1 MQYCLGISIDDKF
14 VRYAK
19 VKKED
24 NDFKVESYGI
34 NAYSNL
40 DLEKKIK
47 QIVQETNCN
56 KENISIDIQNEKY
69 YFFNFFGVK
78 NKTYTREAVETEFE
92 SFCTENHINKNTV
105 DGRYIYTKN
114 IDTPDKNKAIY
125 IYQSKG
131 EIEERL
137 NLFKGLKVVSATPDA
152 ISIPNIANIEANKNI
167 MIVDIG
173 DTTRITTIINK
184 NIYNIDILSQGLKEA
199 FDTINLKENSILKT
213 YEVLKNTTIYT
224 MDMDVNSTGKN
235 DEYLQYIV
243 PALYKTAQEIVNIT
257 KNYKRIDQIYLT
269 GYATVI
275 NNIELYFQEYF
286 KESKVEILKPFFIQ
300 KSNGVN
306 IKDYIE
312 VNQAIALALQGMG
325 YGAKA
330 INFSNNK
337 RTEEI
342 KSLLTM
348 NLSDLANLF
357 KVQKAD
363 KDKDKTTKERK
374 KMNFNFDL
382 GSLNDRFKKFDSIII
397 EALISVLIITILYC
411 IGSIWV
417 RKQIVSETD
426 KVNNTINYT
435 NEQIAKAT
443 NDDAKI
449 NTKTSDYTKYK
460 SNLQNTSN
468 IIEKKRN
475 RKNQIT
481 TLLNKIVYTIPKEVQ
496 LTEIKNEEKGDKEHI
511 LISAQ
516 SSKYEQLAYFKA
528 KLKNANI
535 LDNVTSNEGTKSG
548 DVVTTI
554 IEGDLRD
561 Y

>member
-56 KENISIDIQNEKY
+56 KEDISIDIQNEKY
-69 YFFNFFGVK
+69 HFFNFFGVN

-114 IDTPDKNKAIY
+114 IDAPDKNKAIY

-300 KSNGVN
+300 KGNGVN

-312 VNQAIALALQGMG
+312 INQAIALALQGMG

-330 INFSNNK
+330 INFSNNIRAEK
-337 RTEEI
+337 I

-357 KVQKAD
+357 KVQKA
-363 KDKDKTTKERK
+363 DKDKTTKERK

-417 RKQIVSETD
+417 RKQIASETD

>member
-14 VRYAK
+14 IRYAK

-24 NDFKVESYGI
+24 SDFKVESYGI

-40 DLEKKIK
+40 DLETKIK
-47 QIVQETNCN
+47 QIIQETNCN

-69 YFFNFFGVK
+69 YFFNFFGVN
-78 NKTYTREAVETEFE
+78 NKTYTKEAIETEFD

-137 NLFKGLKVVSATPDA
+137 NLFKGLRVVSATPDA

-173 DTTRITTIINK
+173 DETRITTIINK

-199 FDTINLKENSILKT
+199 FDKINLKENSILKT

-224 MDMDVNSTGKN
+224 MDMDVTSTEKN

-243 PALYKTAQEIVNIT
+243 PALYKTVQEIVNIA

-312 VNQAIALALQGMG
+312 VNQAIAIALQGMG

-337 RTEEI
+337 RTGEI

-363 KDKDKTTKERK
+363 KDKPAKERK
-374 KMNFNFDL
+374 KINFNFDL

-397 EALISVLIITILYC
+397 EALIFVLIITILYC
-411 IGSIWV
+411 IGSMWV
-417 RKQIVSETD
+417 KKQIATETD
-426 KVNNTINYT
+426 KVNDAINYA
-435 NEQIAKAT
+435 NEQIAKAV
-443 NDDAKI
+443 NDDSKI

-496 LTEIKNEEKGDKEHI
+496 LTEIKNEEK
-511 LISAQ
+511 
-516 SSKYEQLAYFKA
+516 
-528 KLKNANI
+528 
-535 LDNVTSNEGTKSG
+535 
-548 DVVTTI
+548 
-554 IEGDLRD
+554 RR
-561 Y
+561 

>member
-363 KDKDKTTKERK
+363 KDKTTKERK

>member
-14 VRYAK
+14 IRYAK
-19 VKKED
+19 VQKED
-24 NDFKVESYGI
+24 NTFKVESYGI
-34 NAYSNL
+34 NSYNGA
-40 DLEKKIK
+40 DLNKKIT
-47 QIVQETNCN
+47 QIIQETDSS
-56 KENISIDIQNEKY
+56 KVPISIDVQNERY

-78 NKTYTREAVETEFE
+78 NKTYAKEAIQTEFE

-114 IDTPDKNKAIY
+114 IDTLDQNKAIY
-125 IYQSKG
+125 IYESKG

-137 NLFKGLKVVSATPDA
+137 NLFKGTKVVSATPDA
-152 ISIPNIANIEANKNI
+152 IAISNIVNIEPNKNI

-173 DTTRITTIINK
+173 DNTKITTIINK
-184 NIYNIDILSQGLKEA
+184 NIYNVDILSEGLKEA

-224 MDMDVNSTGKN
+224 MDMDTTSNKEN

-243 PALYKTAQEIVNIT
+243 PSLYKVAQEVLNIT

-286 KESKVEILKPFFIQ
+286 KESKVEILKPFFIE
-300 KSNGVN
+300 KNDRTN

-325 YGAKA
+325 YGART
-330 INFSNNK
+330 INFSSDK
-337 RTEEI
+337 KADEI
-342 KSLLTM
+342 KSMLSM
-348 NLSDLANLF
+348 NMSDIINYF
-357 KVQKAD
+357 KVQKANNG
-363 KDKDKTTKERK
+363 KDKNKPKLKLDFGFLSNKFRK
-374 KMNFNFDL
+374 LDSSLMNAMV
-382 GSLNDRFKKFDSIII
+382 SI
-397 EALISVLIITILYC
+397 LIITILYC
-411 IGSIWV
+411 AGSIWV
-417 RKQIVSETD
+417 SKQIASENNKISDNVS
-426 KVNNTINYT
+426 YT
-435 NEQIAKAT
+435 QEQIAKAT
-443 NDDAKI
+443 DDDSKI
-449 NTKTSDYTKYK
+449 NTKTNDYKRYK
-460 SNLQNTSN
+460 SNLENTSN
-468 IIEKKRN
+468 VIETKRS

-496 LTEIKNEEKGDKEHI
+496 LTEIKNVEKDGKQHI
-511 LISAQ
+511 YISAQ
-516 SSKYEQLAYFKA
+516 SKKYEQLAYFKA

-554 IEGDLRD
+554 IEGDLRN

>member
-56 KENISIDIQNEKY
+56 REDISIDIQNEKY

-114 IDTPDKNKAIY
+114 IDTPDQNKAIY
-125 IYQSKG
+125 IYQNKG

-173 DTTRITTIINK
+173 DTTKITTIINK

-224 MDMDVNSTGKN
+224 MDMDDNSTGKN

-330 INFSNNK
+330 INFSNNI
-337 RTEEI
+337 RTEKL

-363 KDKDKTTKERK
+363 KDKTTKERK
-374 KMNFNFDL
+374 KINFNFDL

-417 RKQIVSETD
+417 RKQIASETD